1 MTTIAFDGKTMACDT
16 RVVCGGNCYNTDT
29 KIYENEFVVIGVA
42 GDAGVG
48 ILLVKDDSI
57 LVPKHYDFD
66 FSALVWVKDI
76 ETLCKVEFYKSWDC
90 ALSSVI
96 PIADSFAAVGS
107 GSPYALA
114 AMYLGNTATC
124 SVTVAA
130 QFDTNNGGKIITKQ
144 LLG

>member
-16 RVVCGGNCYNTDT
+16 RVVCGSNFYNTDT
-29 KIYENEFVVIGVA
+29 KMYENDHFIIGVA

-48 ILLVKDDSI
+48 VMLIRDNGVLN
-57 LVPKHYDFD
+57 PKSYDFD
-66 FSALVWVKDI
+66 FEALVFVKDT
-76 ETLCKVEFYKSWDC
+76 EKVYKVAFYKSWDC

-96 PIADSFAAVGS
+96 PVADSFAAVGS

-114 AMYLGNTATC
+114 AMECEYSAHGGVAVASKFDPNT
-124 SVTVAA
+124 
-130 QFDTNNGGKIITKQ
+130 GGKIITKQ

>member
-16 RVVCGGNCYNTDT
+16 RVVCGSNCYNTDT
-29 KIYENEFVVIGVA
+29 KIYENDFAVIGAA

-48 ILLVKDDSI
+48 ILLVKGDGI

-66 FSALVWVKDI
+66 FEALVFVKDT
-76 ETLCKVEFYKSWDC
+76 EKVYKVAFYKSWDC

-96 PIADSFAAVGS
+96 PVADSFAAVGS
-107 GSPYALA
+107 GAPYALA
-114 AMYLGNTATC
+114 AMYLGHTAARAI
-124 SVTVAA
+124 TVAA
-130 QFDTNNGGKIITKQ
+130 QFDTNTGGKIITKR

>member
-16 RVVCGGNCYNTDT
+16 RVTCGSSYYNTDT
-29 KIYENEFVVIGVA
+29 KIYENDAYIIGVA

-48 ILLVKDDSI
+48 TMLIDCPYILQ
-57 LVPKHYDFD
+57 PRHYDFD
-66 FSALVWVKDI
+66 FEALVFVKDAQK
-76 ETLCKVEFYKSWDC
+76 LYKVAFYKSWDC

-114 AMYLGNTATC
+114 AMECGYSAHGG
-124 SVTVAA
+124 VTVASK
-130 QFDTNNGGKIITKQ
+130 FDSNTGGKVITKQ
-144 LLG
+144 LLR

>member
-16 RVVCGGNCYNTDT
+16 RVTCGSSCYNTDT
-29 KIYENEFVVIGVA
+29 KIYENDFVVIGVA
-42 GDAGVG
+42 GAAGVG

-96 PIADSFAAVGS
+96 PVADSFAAVGS
-107 GSPYALA
+107 GAPYALA
-114 AMYLGNTATC
+114 AMECGYSAHGGVAVASKFDVNT
-124 SVTVAA
+124 
-130 QFDTNNGGKIITKQ
+130 GGKIITKP
-144 LLG
+144 LFG

>member
-16 RVVCGGNCYNTDT
+16 RVTGDHIYNTDT

-42 GDAGVG
+42 GNAEAG

-66 FSALVWVKDI
+66 FSALVRVKDI

-96 PIADSFAAVGS
+96 PVADGFAAVGS
-107 GSPYALA
+107 GAPYALA
-114 AMYLGNTATC
+114 AMYLGNTCDYC
-124 SVTVAA
+124 SRA
-130 QFDTNNGGKIITKQ
+130 IRH
-144 LLG
+144 

>member
-16 RVVCGGNCYNTDT
+16 RVAGDHIYNTDT
-29 KIYENEFVVIGVA
+29 KIYESDFAVIGVA
-42 GDAGVG
+42 GNAEAG
-48 ILLVKDDSI
+48 IILVKDDSI

-66 FSALVWVKDI
+66 FEALVFVKDT
-76 ETLCKVEFYKSWDC
+76 EKVYKVAFYKSWDC

-130 QFDTNNGGKIITKQ
+130 QFDTNTGGKIITKQ

>member
-16 RVVCGGNCYNTDT
+16 RVAGDHIYNTDT

-42 GDAGVG
+42 GNAEAG

-66 FSALVWVKDI
+66 FEALVFVKDT
-76 ETLCKVEFYKSWDC
+76 EKVYKVAFYKSWDC

-114 AMYLGNTATC
+114 AMECGYSAHGGVAVASKFDPNT
-124 SVTVAA
+124 
-130 QFDTNNGGKIITKQ
+130 GGKIITKQ

>member
-16 RVVCGGNCYNTDT
+16 RVVCGSNYYNTDT
-29 KIYENEFVVIGVA
+29 KIHENDNYVIGVA
-42 GDAGVG
+42 GDVGVG
-48 ILLVKDDSI
+48 ILLVRDDSI

-66 FSALVWVKDI
+66 FEALVFVKDI
-76 ETLCKVEFYKSWDC
+76 ETLCKVAFYKSWDC

-114 AMYLGNTATC
+114 AMECGYSAHGGVAVASKFDPNT
-124 SVTVAA
+124 
-130 QFDTNNGGKIITKQ
+130 GGKIITKQ

>member
-16 RVVCGGNCYNTDT
+16 RVVCGSNCYNTDT
-29 KIYENEFVVIGVA
+29 KIYENDFAVIGAA

-48 ILLVKDDSI
+48 DILVGDRGI

-66 FSALVWVKDI
+66 FEALVFVKDT
-76 ETLCKVEFYKSWDC
+76 EKVYKVAFYKSWDC

-96 PIADSFAAVGS
+96 PVADGFASVGS
-107 GSPYALA
+107 GSPYALT
-114 AMYLGNTATC
+114 AMYLGETATR
-124 SVTVAA
+124 SVTVAS
-130 QFDTNNGGKIITKQ
+130 QFDTNTGGKIITKQ

>member
-16 RVVCGGNCYNTDT
+16 RVTGDHIYNTDT
-29 KIYENEFVVIGVA
+29 KIYENEFVVIGIA
-42 GDAGVG
+42 GNAEAG

-66 FSALVWVKDI
+66 FEALVFVKDT
-76 ETLCKVEFYKSWDC
+76 EKVYKVAFYKSWDC

-114 AMYLGNTATC
+114 AMECGYSAHGG
-124 SVTVAA
+124 VAVA
-130 QFDTNNGGKIITKQ
+130 SKFDTNTGGKIITKQ

>member
-16 RVVCGGNCYNTDT
+16 RVVCGSNCYNTDT
-29 KIYENEFVVIGVA
+29 KIYENDFVVIGVA

-96 PIADSFAAVGS
+96 PIADGFAAVGS

-130 QFDTNNGGKIITKQ
+130 QFDTNTGGKIITKQ

>member
-16 RVVCGGNCYNTDT
+16 RVAGDHIYNTYT
-29 KIYENEFVVIGVA
+29 KIYENDFAVIGVA

-48 ILLVKDDSI
+48 AMLIRDNGILN
-57 LVPKHYDFD
+57 PKSYDFD
-66 FSALVWVKDI
+66 FEALVFMKD
-76 ETLCKVEFYKSWDC
+76 TKKVYKVSFYKSWDC

-96 PIADSFAAVGS
+96 PIADGFAAVGS

-114 AMYLGNTATC
+114 AMYLGHTAAR

-130 QFDTNNGGKIITKQ
+130 QFDTNTGGKIITKQ

>member
-16 RVVCGGNCYNTDT
+16 RVAGDHIYNIDT

-42 GDAGVG
+42 GNAEAG

-66 FSALVWVKDI
+66 FEALVYVKDA
-76 ETLCKVEFYKSWDC
+76 EKVYKVAFYKSWDC

-96 PIADSFAAVGS
+96 PVADSFAAVGS
-107 GSPYALA
+107 GAPYALA
-114 AMYLGNTATC
+114 AMECGYSAHGG
-124 SVTVAA
+124 VAVA
-130 QFDTNNGGKIITKQ
+130 SKFDTNTGGKIITKQ

>member
-16 RVVCGGNCYNTDT
+16 RVTGDHVYNTDT
-29 KIYENEFVVIGVA
+29 KIYENEFVVIGIA
-42 GDAGVG
+42 GNAEAG

-66 FSALVWVKDI
+66 FEALVFVKDT
-76 ETLCKVEFYKSWDC
+76 EKVYKVAFYKSWDC

-114 AMYLGNTATC
+114 AMECGYSAHGG
-124 SVTVAA
+124 VAVA
-130 QFDTNNGGKIITKQ
+130 SKFDTNTGGKIITKQ

>member
-16 RVVCGGNCYNTDT
+16 RVVCGSNCYNTDT
-29 KIYENEFVVIGVA
+29 KIYENDFVVIGAA

-48 ILLVKDDSI
+48 DILVGDRGI

-66 FSALVWVKDI
+66 FEALVFVKDT
-76 ETLCKVEFYKSWDC
+76 EKVYKVAFYKSWDC

-96 PIADSFAAVGS
+96 PVADCFAAVGS

-114 AMYLGNTATC
+114 AMYLGNTATHAI
-124 SVTVAA
+124 TVAA
-130 QFDTNNGGKIITKQ
+130 RFDTNTGGKIITKQ